1 MQIPPAM
8 QSAMQGLQRY
18 DWQMADAASQIA
30 RFSDSMD
37 ASKTP
42 PDPGAPPHQALP
54 PALPPTHS
62 IDVVTEDLTGTM
74 LKMMLAQR
82 AYTAQLRILSV
93 TDEMQKEVT
102 GLGTHTSD
110 DHSNG

>member
-8 QSAMQGLQRY
+8 QSAIQGLQRY

-42 PDPGAPPHQALP
+42 PDPGAAPHAS
-54 PALPPTHS
+54 LPPTHS

-93 TDEMQKEVT
+93 TEEMQKEVA
-102 GLGTHTSD
+102 GSGTHTPKD
-110 DHSNG
+110 NGNG